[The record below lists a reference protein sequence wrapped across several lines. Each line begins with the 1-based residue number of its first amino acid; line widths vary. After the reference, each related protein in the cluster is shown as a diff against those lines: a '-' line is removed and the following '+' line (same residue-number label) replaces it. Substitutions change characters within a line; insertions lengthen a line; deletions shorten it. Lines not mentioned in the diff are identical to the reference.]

1 MTTEETITKNE
12 AAIRAL
18 VDKLVNG
25 LRAKD
30 IESVV
35 SVYADDLIA
44 FDIVPPMQYEGAE
57 SYRKRWSEVFESF
70 EKIHYEVRDLSITA
84 GDDMAYSHSIN
95 RLNGT
100 MKNGRNTNVWVR
112 WTACYRK
119 INGRW
124 VIAHLQASVPIDFES
139 GKAVMDLEP

>member
-1 MTTEETITKNE
+1 MTIEETITKNE

-18 VDKLVNG
+18 VDKLVKG

-30 IESVV
+30 IDSVV
-35 SVYADDLIA
+35 SVYAPDLVA
-44 FDIVPPMQYEGAE
+44 FDIVPPMQYVGAE
-57 SYRKRWSEVFESF
+57 SYRKRWTEVFESF
-70 EKIHYEVRDLSITA
+70 ETIHYEVRDLSITA
-84 GDDMAYSHSIN
+84 CDDAAFSHSFN

-100 MKNGRNTNVWVR
+100 MKNGRTTDVWVR

-124 VIAHLQASVPIDFES
+124 LIAHLQASVPIDFES
-139 GKAVMDLEP
+139 GKAVMDLKP

>member
-1 MTTEETITKNE
+1 MIAEETITKNE
-12 AAIRAL
+12 TAIRAL

-35 SVYADDLIA
+35 SVYADDLVA
-44 FDIVPPMQYEGAE
+44 FDIVPPMQYVGAE
-57 SYRKRWSEVFESF
+57 SYRKRWTEVFESF
-70 EKIHYEVRDLSITA
+70 ETIHYEVRDLVITA
-84 GDDMAYSHSIN
+84 SDNTAFSHSLN

-100 MKNGRNTNVWVR
+100 MKNGRTTNVWVR

-119 INGRW
+119 VNGQW
-124 VIAHLQASVPIDFES
+124 LIAHLQASVPVDFES